1 MIRPI
6 DGNALYEKFMADEKE
21 MEEPVAQMFAIGAAN
36 DVKNAPTI
44 DVIPVNYIKE
54 VYRRYSYEVAD
65 YLCSKCSNDHK
76 ENVFEHVF
84 ITNIRAKTLYD
95 LLEGYKKETKNEQ
108 I

>member
-1 MIRPI
+1 MTRLI
-6 DGNALYEKFMADEKE
+6 DADDIEYHTMAKEDWLGNTIEDSKMVWKADIDS
-21 MEEPVAQMFAIGAAN
+21 M
-36 DVKNAPTI
+36 PTV
-44 DVIPVNYIKE
+44 DAIPVNYIKE